1 MSAPAPGWVVDWL
14 APERFAKYLKAAG
27 GDSTRALTLY
37 EWNARLAAA
46 LQRDLGH
53 LEVGLRNAYDRA
65 LLAHPTVAGRDWI
78 DPAVYPMLLPPHIVK
93 DQDGNEQDKNA
104 TPRSAI
110 KNARK
115 YAGYREG
122 GPVQRGK
129 VIAEF
134 MFGFWSYLSDSL
146 HEKTLWVA
154 TLHSAYQPGADR
166 AQLHAALGELRE
178 VRNRLAHNESIF
190 DQTPERIRRR
200 ILFVAGSLS
209 IDLRTH
215 IETNSEAPALL
226 RSKP

>member
-1 MSAPAPGWVVDWL
+1 MSPPAPAWVAGWL
-14 APERFAKYLKAAG
+14 SPERYAKYAKAAG
-27 GDSTRALTLY
+27 GDNARALAIY
-37 EWNARLAAA
+37 EWNARLAGA

-78 DPAVYPMLLPPHIVK
+78 DPAVYPVLLPPHMVK

-104 TPRSAI
+104 TPRAAI
-110 KNARK
+110 RSARK

-122 GPVQRGK
+122 GPVHRGK

-134 MFGFWSYLSDSL
+134 MFGFWTYLSDSL
-146 HEKTLWVA
+146 HEKTLWVT
-154 TLHSAYQPGADR
+154 TLHTAYRPGADR
-166 AQLHAALGELRE
+166 AQLHAALGELRD

-200 ILFVAGSLS
+200 ILFVASNLS
-209 IDLRTH
+209 ADLRMH
-215 IETNSEAPALL
+215 IEANSDVVALL